1 MSRTSNEILTH
12 DRNRAAVLAHLRS
25 AAKPVQAKHLAAQ
38 TGLPVYT
45 VGNYLK
51 ALHLVGLAQ
60 QAAPREG
67 AKVAASWVAATPPK
81 PPPLPPRPAHCPK
94 GVEAEDLEWMAYWR
108 DRAHQRA
115 TQRAAQR
122 ATRRVEA

>member
-25 AAKPVQAKHLAAQ
+25 AAKPVQAKHLAEL
-38 TGLPVYT
+38 TGLPAYA

-51 ALHLVGLAQ
+51 ALRLAGLAE

-67 AKVAASWVAATPPK
+67 AKVAAFWISAIPPK
-81 PPPLPPRPAHCPK
+81 MPPPQLRPAHCQK
-94 GVEAEDLEWMAYWR
+94 GIEADDLEWMAYWR
-108 DRAHQRA
+108 DRA
-115 TQRAAQR
+115 AQR
-122 ATRRVEA
+122 ATRRVGT